1 MRHLFLFLTYI
12 FTLTYKIFT
21 RKSLDPRKTHEK
33 NFRIH
38 DIPKRRNLGAQKMG
52 TRKILGPT
60 MYPRQE
66 TLDPRNTHKKD
77 FGPAQA

>member
-1 MRHLFLFLTYI
+1 
-12 FTLTYKIFT
+12 
-21 RKSLDPRKTHEK
+21 
-33 NFRIH
+33 
-38 DIPKRRNLGAQKMG
+38 MG